1 MMIASQ
7 LSLAGEIYCVSTL
20 ENNWDKL
27 DQRNK
32 ELVTKDDCIIAEYAG
47 QIEVGD
53 YQKIRDFLDSG
64 VVMYLQLDSNGGNIA
79 EALKIGRLVRRNNL
93 FTFVNEAPEMKVCFS
108 SCFFIWAGGIYRSGY
123 PSIHRP
129 YLPDNGLTKLS
140 LSEADELYLDI
151 SESIEQFLY
160 DLRLKQHLPSD
171 FVRVLMSTRPEDVFS
186 MRDFNEMTPTLYE
199 HFEPHVEQ
207 FLLDKCGSLEN
218 IDCARNVLLFETA
231 NNR

>member
-7 LSLAGEIYCVSTL
+7 ISLAGEIYCVSTL
-20 ENNWDKL
+20 EKNWDKL

-53 YQKIRDFLDSG
+53 YKKIRDFLDDS
-64 VVMYLQLDSNGGNIA
+64 VVMYLNLDSIGGNTV
-79 EALKIGRLVRRNNL
+79 EALTIGRLVRENNL
-93 FTFVNEAPEMKVCFS
+93 LTFVNEAPEKKVCFS

-140 LSEADELYLDI
+140 LSDADKLYLDL
-151 SESIEQFLY
+151 SESIEKFLY

-186 MRDFNEMTPTLYE
+186 MRDFKETTPTLYG

-218 IDCARNVLLFETA
+218 IGCTRNVLLFEIA
-231 NNR
+231 KNR